1 MDLLRTPD
9 DRFHALPGWSYEPHY
24 LDLDGVRIHYVD
36 EGPRSAAPV
45 LLMHGEPSWSFLY
58 RKMIPGLV
66 AAGHRVVA
74 PDLVGFGRS
83 DKPARRE
90 DYTYARHVAWMAGVL
105 GALDLQGT
113 TLFCQDWGGL
123 VGLRLVADQP
133 ERFARDLVAEALR
146 ARVVVVGQNFRFGT
160 KRAGD
165 LALLRS
171 LGTELGFE
179 VRVHGI
185 ASDANGPFSS
195 TRAREAIAAGTLDE
209 AERVLGR
216 PHALS
221 GVVVHG
227 QERGRTINV
236 PTANIAPVAE
246 MLPPDGVYAV
256 RAEILEDDGEV
267 VPLPGGVTNIGMRP
281 TVGGTARTVETY
293 LLGFAGDLYDERLRL
308 HLVARLRDEQKFAGL
323 DELKTQ
329 IMLDCIHARR
339 KLGLPES
346 A

>member
-1 MDLLRTPD
+1 MSPRAVLRILDDATPAGPLAAEAC
-9 DRFHALPGWSYEPHY
+9 ALVVGNF
-24 LDLDGVRIHYVD
+24 DGVHRGHQSVLT
-36 EGPRSAAPV
+36 EAVQAARAQGLAPSVLTFDPHPAAVVGGGAPPV
-45 LLMHGEPSWSFLY
+45 L
-58 RKMIPGLV
+58 
-66 AAGHRVVA
+66 
-74 PDLVGFGRS
+74 
-83 DKPARRE
+83 
-90 DYTYARHVAWMAGVL
+90 
-105 GALDLQGT
+105 T
-113 TLFCQDWGGL
+113 TLERRAELMGQLGVERVYVRRFDAAFAGWE
-123 VGLRLVADQP
+123 P
-133 ERFARDLVAEALR
+133 ERFARDLVAGALR
-146 ARVVVVGQNFRFGT
+146 ARLVVVGQNFRFGT

-171 LGTELGFE
+171 LGAELGFE

-246 MLPPDGVYAV
+246 MLAPDGVYAV

-281 TVGGTARTVETY
+281 TVGGTSRTVETY
-293 LLGFAGDLYDERLRL
+293 LLGFAGDLYDQRLRV

-323 DELKTQ
+323 DELRTQ
-329 IMLDCIHARR
+329 ITLDCIHARR
-339 KLGLPES
+339 KLGLPE
-346 A
+346 AG